1 MKVVLKQRILSVTL
15 AQRCHSHASFKC
27 QNHHFYRKNPQINQ
41 LKDLHFFK
49 KYLEIKMLL

>member
-15 AQRCHSHASFKC
+15 AQTWTCVIHMPVSNIKTSFLHK
-27 QNHHFYRKNPQINQ
+27 KSS
-41 LKDLHFFK
+41 DLYFFK